1 MNCDDDTVP
10 RYVERLALTLSQI
23 GLRRMPARVLAALVA
38 AREGRLTA
46 AGLASR
52 LSVSPAA
59 VSGAVRDLERIRLV
73 AKEREPGERRV
84 HYRVGSDLWYTI
96 LFKRDRM
103 TLMWRDASEN
113 GVAALGPDS
122 PAGRRVAEMRDF
134 LSFMLEEVDVMLQ
147 RWNELREERNS

>member
-1 MNCDDDTVP
+1 MTCDDNTVL
-10 RYVERLALTLSQI
+10 RYAESLALTLSRI
-23 GLRRMPARVLAALVA
+23 GLRRMPARVLAALVTTHD
-38 AREGRLTA
+38 GRLTA
-46 AGLASR
+46 AELAAR

-84 HYRVGSDLWYTI
+84 HYRVDGVLWYTI

-103 TLMWRDASEN
+103 TLRWRDASEN

-134 LSFMLEEVDVMLQ
+134 LSFMLDEVGVMLE
-147 RWNELREERNS
+147 RWNELREERNA